1 MSNIPMLPAVV
12 KPLKDA
18 ARSAQ
23 KGAERI
29 IRKITEVT
37 VSQLLDLP
45 GFLVEGYETEHR
57 GQQGIV
63 HLFCVHRDAV
73 AVCPRCHHLSTQY
86 HDGNARCVR
95 DLDIWGK
102 CTFLHF
108 LSRRFD
114 CAHCGRPFTEALV
127 CIDPQRRQTRR
138 FEQSIYRRCLGSTVK
153 AVAHEAW
160 LHEATVKEIFKRQ
173 AKHTTGHSE
182 RPRVR
187 VLGIDEISLKKRH
200 KQYTLILSDLQR
212 HTVIAVLPDRRKATL
227 EQWFDNLSPAER
239 KAIRVVSIDMW
250 DAYRQATRHKLP
262 HAQLVAD
269 RFHVVKQLNERLTQ
283 MRRTIQQQADEDTRQ
298 VLKGSRWLLVH
309 NRKNLS
315 DEEKSK
321 LQKVLAASPQL
332 RTLYLLKEEFH
343 TIGEKIHDR
352 AQAERF
358 LRAWIWK
365 AEQTGDRFILKFVN
379 TLRNWWDEILNYF
392 EERITNGFV
401 EGINR
406 AIRAIINRAYGFRN
420 FDNFRLHVLAQ
431 HGSAGALPH

>member
-1 MSNIPMLPAVV
+1 MLPALV

-18 ARSAQ
+18 ARAAHKGVGRLIQ
-23 KGAERI
+23 KVQ
-29 IRKITEVT
+29 EVT
-37 VSQLLDLP
+37 VTQLLDLP
-45 GFLVEGYETEHR
+45 GFIAVGYEVEQR
-57 GQQGIV
+57 GRQEIL
-63 HLFCVHRDAV
+63 HLFCVLRDDV
-73 AVCPRCHHLSTQY
+73 AVCPRCHHLSTQC
-86 HDGNARCVR
+86 HDGKPRCVR
-95 DLDIWGK
+95 DLEIWGK
-102 CTFLHF
+102 STFLHF
-108 LSRRFD
+108 PSRRFE
-114 CAHCGRPFTEALV
+114 CAHCGRPFTEGLA
-127 CIDPQRRQTRR
+127 CIDVQRRQTRR
-138 FEQSIYRRCLGSTVK
+138 FEQHIYHRCLSSTVN
-153 AVAHEAW
+153 AGAQEAW
-160 LHEATVKEIFKRQ
+160 LHEATVKEIFKRGAQ
-173 AKHTTGHSE
+173 RTTGQQE

-187 VLGIDEISLKKRH
+187 VLGIDEIALKKRH
-200 KQYTLILSDLQR
+200 QQYVLVLSDLQR
-212 HTVIAVLPDRRKATL
+212 HTVIAVLPDRSKATL
-227 EQWFDNLSPAER
+227 ESWFDHLSLAER

-250 DAYRQATRHKLP
+250 EAYRQAAHHKLP
-262 HAQLVAD
+262 HAQVVAD

-283 MRRTIQQQADEDTRQ
+283 MRRSIQQQADEDTRQ
-298 VLKGSRWLLVH
+298 ILKGSRWLLVH
-309 NRKNLS
+309 NRKELS
-315 DEEKSK
+315 DEEESK
-321 LQKVLAASPQL
+321 LQEVLAASPQL

-358 LRAWIWK
+358 VRAWIWK

>member
-1 MSNIPMLPAVV
+1 MKASSPSFPSDQHSL
-12 KPLKDA
+12 A
-18 ARSAQ
+18 A
-23 KGAERI
+23 
-29 IRKITEVT
+29 
-37 VSQLLDLP
+37 P
-45 GFLVEGYETEHR
+45 
-57 GQQGIV
+57 
-63 HLFCVHRDAV
+63 
-73 AVCPRCHHLSTQY
+73 
-86 HDGNARCVR
+86 
-95 DLDIWGK
+95 
-102 CTFLHF
+102 
-108 LSRRFD
+108 
-114 CAHCGRPFTEALV
+114 
-127 CIDPQRRQTRR
+127 
-138 FEQSIYRRCLGSTVK
+138 
-153 AVAHEAW
+153 
-160 LHEATVKEIFKRQ
+160 
-173 AKHTTGHSE
+173 
-182 RPRVR
+182 
-187 VLGIDEISLKKRH
+187 

-250 DAYRQATRHKLP
+250 EAYRQATRHKLP

-283 MRRTIQQQADEDTRQ
+283 MRRTIQQQADEETRQ
-298 VLKGSRWLLVH
+298 ILKGSRWLLVH

-332 RTLYLLKEEFH
+332 RILYLLKEEFH